1 MKNIAVLIGSLRE
14 ESFNRMLFNAYREM
28 SEGKFHFTE
37 IDFHDFPFYNQD
49 LQDNEMPA
57 QVIKAGKKIEESA
70 GVLFVSPE
78 YNYSIPGALKNAI
91 DWLSRLEAQ
100 PFKQKPASLMGCS
113 PSNQGT
119 ARMQY
124 HLRQTGVYLDIQFM
138 NGPEIMVSNCMDK
151 FSSAGLEDKKTKEFL
166 RKHIDA
172 FDRFISRTL

>member
-1 MKNIAVLIGSLRE
+1 MKNLTVLLGSLRE
-14 ESFNRMLFNAYREM
+14 QSFNRMLFKAYEEL
-28 SEGKFHFTE
+28 SEGKFHFTQ
-37 IDFHDFPFYNQD
+37 IDFHDFPYYNQD

-57 QVIKAGKKIEESA
+57 QVVEAGKLIRDSV

-78 YNYSIPGALKNAI
+78 YNYSLPGALKNAI

-100 PFKQKPASLMGCS
+100 PFKDKPASLMGCS

-124 HLRQTGVYLDIQFM
+124 HLRQIGVFLDIRFM
-138 NGPEIMVSNCMDK
+138 NKPEIMVSNCMDK
-151 FSSAGLEDKKTKEFL
+151 FSARGLEDKSTKEFL

-172 FDRFISRTL
+172 FDRFISRSL